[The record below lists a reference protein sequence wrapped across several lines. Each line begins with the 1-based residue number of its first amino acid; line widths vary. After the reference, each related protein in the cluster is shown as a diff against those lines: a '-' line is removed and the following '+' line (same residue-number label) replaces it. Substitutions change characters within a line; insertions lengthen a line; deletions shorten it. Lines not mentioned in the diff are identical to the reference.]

1 MKRLVLFSDGTG
13 NSSAK
18 AEKTNVWRLFE
29 ALDQTTFDQL
39 AKYDDGVGT
48 SANKYLAALG
58 GAFGYGL
65 KRNVIDLYKFV
76 CRNYDGDAGD
86 KFYGFGF
93 SRGAFTIRVVAA
105 LIATQGLVRARS
117 ESELNAMALTAYRQY
132 RIERFKSYSPLVIAG
147 RWLRDH
153 VLMPASGIALRKHR
167 QTRIPGS
174 VPIEF
179 LGLWDT
185 VGAYGMPIDELKW
198 GFDKLVWPMVAV
210 DRHLSPV
217 IRHCSHALALD
228 EQRQTFTPTLFDESF
243 EAAEVKAGR
252 VASGRLTQV
261 WFCGVHSNVG
271 GGYPEDKLSLV
282 TLDWIASQAVAAGLR
297 FDQALLAENSVERSG
312 YARIYD
318 SRAGIAAYYRYDPR
332 STNMGCYPSGEPIR
346 PIIHGSVIMRMAK
359 GSDAY
364 APIALPAE
372 FDVLAP
378 DGQLLPMHGF
388 PYGDKSLY
396 LRDARPKSSLAP
408 DHLVDERVKTLA
420 AAIAEFQAS
429 PPEPEMVEQVRDTVW
444 WRRVTYFATLAMTLM
459 LVAFPFA
466 AGAYAALVEAI
477 VNKLGAGY
485 GTKWNAGVSQL
496 DQYAHS
502 IVGPATKA
510 AGRVLPAYV
519 DLWLNALAL
528 RPLEMITAIVMVA
541 IPYAAGSF
549 LGSRIH
555 DRAWF
560 AWHPQRRADYVA
572 WIGESF
578 RRSLIKAAVAA
589 FKLGLLT
596 WFAHVHWNGE
606 PLGAI
611 IHLAFY
617 ASLVVLVWRLL
628 LSVRRHRLDK
638 NGISSSVRVPITP
651 TLWVARKLRSARW
664 LTAIYDFMAERAV
677 PVVVA
682 LVVLA
687 AMVGVTLHAVY
698 VAQDAAGWFCT
709 GTAAQVAQV
718 SADAK
723 TATQTGFDASDVCW
737 ASGIAVK
744 AGRHY
749 RAELDI
755 ADGDAWWFDRLKRTD
770 PAGFAGTDIKHLSA
784 AVLKRSWSAR
794 WFAPMLRVGRLGL
807 DEFAMTAVCK
817 GHAECE
823 SQTYEEPK
831 VDGLPIFSPIPAD
844 VAQRLVDDRPHPDA
858 PRSSALD
865 FVAEHDGELY
875 LYVNDALLPWPPGG
889 GAFPFYRNN
898 TGGGRL
904 KVVDTTDCDA
914 SATCGDAQRV
924 SPR

>member
-29 ALDQTTFDQL
+29 ALDQATFDQL

-48 SANKYLAALG
+48 SANKYIAALG

-76 CRNYDGDAGD
+76 CRNHDGDAGD
-86 KFYGFGF
+86 KIYGFGF

-105 LIATQGLVRARS
+105 LIATQGLVKGRS
-117 ESELNAMALTAYRQY
+117 ESELHSMALTAYRQY

-153 VLMPASGIALRKHR
+153 VLMPSSGIALRKHR
-167 QTRIPGS
+167 QTRAPGS

-198 GFDKLVWPMVAV
+198 GFDKLIWPMVAV

-297 FDQALLAENSVERSG
+297 FDPALLAESSVERSG
-312 YARIYD
+312 YARLYD
-318 SRAGIAAYYRYDPR
+318 SRAGIAAYYRYRPR
-332 STNMGCYPSGEPIR
+332 STEMGCYPNGEPIR
-346 PIIHGSVIMRMAK
+346 PIVHGSVIMRMAK

-378 DGQLLPMHGF
+378 DGQLMPMHGF

-396 LRDARPKSSLAP
+396 LREARPKSSMAP

-420 AAIAEFQAS
+420 AAIDAFQAS
-429 PPEPEMVEQVRDTVW
+429 PPEREMVEQVRDTVW
-444 WRRVTYFATLAMTLM
+444 WRRVTYFATLATTLM

-466 AGAYAALVEAI
+466 ADFYAALVESV
-477 VNKLGAGY
+477 VNHLGTGY
-485 GTKWNAGVSQL
+485 GTKWNDGVSQL

-510 AGRVLPAYV
+510 AGRVLPLYA
-519 DLWLNALAL
+519 DLWLTALGQ
-528 RPLEMITAIVMVA
+528 RPLEMITAIAMVA
-541 IPYAAGSF
+541 VPYAAGSF

-560 AWHPQRRADYVA
+560 AWHPQQRADYVA
-572 WIGESF
+572 WVGESF
-578 RRSLIKAAVAA
+578 HRSLRKAAGVAVA
-589 FKLGLLT
+589 LGVST
-596 WFAHVHWNGE
+596 WLANPYWRGE
-606 PLGAI
+606 PLGAVLN
-611 IHLAFY
+611 LAFY
-617 ASLVVLVWRLL
+617 LSLVVLVWRLL
-628 LSVRRHRLDK
+628 LSLRRRRLDK
-638 NGISSSVRVPITP
+638 RGAASPVQVPITP
-651 TLWVARKLRSARW
+651 TLWVARKLRKTRW
-664 LTAIYDFMAERAV
+664 LTALYGFMAERAV
-677 PVVVA
+677 PVAVA
-682 LVVLA
+682 LIVLA
-687 AMVGVTLHAVY
+687 ATFGVALHAVY
-698 VAQDAAGWFCT
+698 IAQEAAGLYCPN
-709 GTAAQVAQV
+709 TAAKAVQL
-718 SADAK
+718 SADGK
-723 TATQTGFDASDVCW
+723 TASQTGFDASNPCW
-737 ASGIAVK
+737 PSGIAVK

-749 RAELDI
+749 RAELEI
-755 ADGDAWWFDRLKRTD
+755 ADGDAWWFDRLERTD
-770 PAGFAGTDIKHLSA
+770 PAGFAGTDPKHLSA

-794 WFAPMLRVGRLGL
+794 WFAPILRIGRLGL
-807 DEFAMTAVCK
+807 DEFTMTPVCPDD
-817 GHAECE
+817 AECTL
-823 SQTYEEPK
+823 QTYVTST
-831 VDGLPIFSPIPAD
+831 VDGLPIFSPIPPD
-844 VAQRLVDDRPHPDA
+844 VAQRSVDADPHPAA
-858 PRSSALD
+858 PRKATLD

-875 LYVNDALLPWPPGG
+875 LHVNDALLPWPPYG
-889 GAFPFYRNN
+889 GAWPFYRNN

-904 KVVDTTDCDA
+904 KVVDTTECRA
-914 SATCGDAQRV
+914 SMTCGGTRPAP
-924 SPR
+924 PR